1 MRNITKYFGS
11 FAANS
16 QIDFL
21 VEKGEIHC
29 LLGENGAGKTT
40 LMNILFG
47 LYKAD
52 EGLLKIDGE
61 NIEKHSARKAFQCG
75 LGMVHQHFMLVDALT
90 VWENVVVGNEPGKFG
105 VDRKT
110 AVRQVQQLSDNYNFG
125 LSAEDKVAGLSI
137 GMKQRVEIL
146 KTLYRGAEIIILDE
160 PTAVLTPQEAD
171 QLLDIFRDM
180 KRQEKRL
187 FLLHISS
194 MRRRRFRI
202 RLLYSGEDGLYII
215 RPQRM

>member
-1 MRNITKYFGS
+1 
-11 FAANS
+11 
-16 QIDFL
+16 
-21 VEKGEIHC
+21 
-29 LLGENGAGKTT
+29 
-40 LMNILFG
+40 MNILFG

-171 QLLDIFRDM
+171 QLLDIF
-180 KRQEKRL
+180 QP
-187 FLLHISS
+187 FLYLSS
-194 MRRRRFRI
+194 F
-202 RLLYSGEDGLYII
+202 LS
-215 RPQRM
+215 